1 MKKEYVRPML
11 YAERFTLA
19 EHISAGCANV
29 VHFGAD
35 CGPYNIN
42 GMMLFNTG
50 CGDEAVEFWNN
61 NDVDPAAATF
71 EDMEAKGVQCYTTF
85 ISLSTIFNS

>member
-1 MKKEYVRPML
+1 MKKAYIKPLL
-11 YAERFTLA
+11 YAEEFTLA
-19 EHISAGCANV
+19 EHISSCANV
-29 VHFGAD
+29 VNFGAG
-35 CGPYNIN
+35 CGPYDIN
-42 GMMLFNTG
+42 GMRLFNNT
-50 CGDEAVEFWNN
+50 CGDEAIEFWRN